1 MKHFYLPFEK
11 RPDFNC
17 SAEAIGQLGEYEKYQ
32 LSFHPERPK
41 YLDYLSIFDRVE
53 ECLQSDLPGACLIQ
67 THRALLDTANGPLE
81 VMLIGQQSAPTSDF
95 EELQK
100 IMKNNGLARQWNNGM
115 PTPAAY
121 ERAIGAIDLAG
132 KEGRLI
138 ITMIDTPGADPT
150 EEAEAG
156 GIAWK
161 IGKCMQ
167 SLAESPVPTISVIMN
182 RGCSG
187 GAIAMTGCDRVL
199 AMEYSTY
206 LVISPEAC
214 SSILF
219 RTRNKASLAAE
230 ISQITSREAHAHGIV
245 DDLVPEPEGPAHRF
259 AEAAKRSLKQA
270 LGNHA
275 AALAAIP
282 RETIFE
288 HRIEKWRGIGKWDT
302 LSESAVAA
310 MQKQVSRKLKKPD
323 DSPFIKRHSRCRDSS
338 GRRFY
343 DPVLFERLLAENYV
357 CSECGYRY
365 TRLSAQDYIDL
376 VLDRE
381 SFREHSET
389 RHIVDLDILAFPGY
403 REKLLEAR
411 KSTGMATAF
420 ITGDGTVDGRDVVF
434 CATDF
439 GFLGGSFCMSTGE
452 KIWQA
457 AQIAI
462 RRRCPLIVQ
471 AAGGGARMHEGCS
484 SMVSIPKAHV
494 ALSRIERASLPL
506 VTIVTDPTLG
516 GVAIGFGSRGIR
528 LFEYNAGNIGFS
540 GKRVIEQY
548 TGKKTSRDFQTTR
561 WLREQGFAEHIV
573 RQDEL
578 KHRISEIVDDFVK
591 QEPDGG
597 NRSRKA

>member
-1 MKHFYLPFEK
+1 VKHFYLPFEK
-11 RPDFNC
+11 RPDFNS
-17 SAEAIGQLGEYEKYQ
+17 SAEAIDRLGEYEKYQ

-67 THRALLDTANGPLE
+67 THRARLDTAEGPLE

-100 IMKNNGLARQWNNGM
+100 IMKNNGQALRWNNGM

-121 ERAIGAIDLAG
+121 ERALGAIEAAG

-167 SLAESPVPTISVIMN
+167 SLAETPVPTISVIMN

-187 GAIAMTGCDRVL
+187 GAIALTGCDRVL

-219 RTRNKASLAAE
+219 RTRNKANLAAE
-230 ISQITSREAHAHGIV
+230 ISQITAREAFAHGII
-245 DDLVPEPEGPAHRF
+245 DALVPEPEGPAHRF
-259 AEAAKRSLKQA
+259 AEAAKRSLKQTLA
-270 LGNHA
+270 AHA
-275 AALAAIP
+275 SALAAIP
-282 RETIFE
+282 RGRIFE
-288 HRIEKWRGIGKWDT
+288 HRVRKWSGVGKWET
-302 LSESAVAA
+302 LGESAVAA
-310 MQKQVSRKLKKPD
+310 TEKPVSRRLKKPD
-323 DSPFIKRHSRCRDSS
+323 DTPFVKRHDRCRDSS
-338 GRRFY
+338 GRRIY

-357 CSECGYRY
+357 CPECGYRY
-365 TRLSAQDYIDL
+365 TRLSARDYIDL
-376 VLDRE
+376 VLDRG
-381 SFREHSET
+381 SFREHPET
-389 RHIVDLDILAFPGY
+389 RHIVDLDILGFPGY

-411 KSTGMATAF
+411 ESTGMATAF
-420 ITGDGTVDGRDVVF
+420 ITGDGTVEGRDVVF

-457 AQIAI
+457 SLIAI

-494 ALSRIERASLPL
+494 ALSRLERESLPL
-506 VTIVTDPTLG
+506 VTIITDPTLG

-573 RQDEL
+573 RPEEL
-578 KHRISEIVDDFVK
+578 KHRIAGIVADFRKKESEK
-591 QEPDGG
+591 S
-597 NRSRKA
+597 NRS